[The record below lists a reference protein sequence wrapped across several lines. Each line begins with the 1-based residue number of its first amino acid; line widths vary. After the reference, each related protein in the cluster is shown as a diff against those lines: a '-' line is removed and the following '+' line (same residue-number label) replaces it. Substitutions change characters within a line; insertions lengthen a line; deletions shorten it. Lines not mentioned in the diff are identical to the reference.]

1 MRRRNLTT
9 YIGSVVVARHL
20 FNNNSQSLIKF
31 QSFVRSRGRGGHNLS
46 LVKNNKRY
54 IYIYTVQ
61 TTENDSFSEN
71 KINLFGEFRREEKPR
86 SMYSSKKRDVS
97 IRRRTAEQ
105 RYIDRA
111 YLGQCGD
118 GARRRLDRAEGLRL
132 RFVGLER
139 KQQGG
144 LPVRVRVRGGKGPD
158 DTYSGRLSATRSHSR
173 PVRPSHL
180 NPPTPPPTRDAY
192 PLLPFCRRRPL
203 PPIQIDRSAPPSRPA
218 SAPNRAS
225 HREKNPNHPLPRGHV
240 ARGVFVA

>member
-1 MRRRNLTT
+1 
-9 YIGSVVVARHL
+9 
-20 FNNNSQSLIKF
+20 
-31 QSFVRSRGRGGHNLS
+31 
-46 LVKNNKRY
+46 
-54 IYIYTVQ
+54 
-61 TTENDSFSEN
+61 
-71 KINLFGEFRREEKPR
+71 
-86 SMYSSKKRDVS
+86 MYSSKKRDVS

-180 NPPTPPPTRDAY
+180 NPPTHPRVMRILSSPSAAAARC
-192 PLLPFCRRRPL
+192 LLYRS
-203 PPIQIDRSAPPSRPA
+203 IDRLLHHGRHPRPTA
-218 SAPNRAS
+218 RAT
-225 HREKNPNHPLPRGHV
+225 
-240 ARGVFVA
+240 ARRTQTILCRAVT

>member
-54 IYIYTVQ
+54 IYIQFKQPRTIPSPK
-61 TTENDSFSEN
+61 TRSIFSASFV
-71 KINLFGEFRREEKPR
+71 EKRNPDQCIHR
-86 SMYSSKKRDVS
+86 KKRDVS

-180 NPPTPPPTRDAY
+180 NPPTHPPTRDAY